1 MNNLLKLYI
10 VKNCFNDIIQN
21 NNVTKGEDFMYKL
34 IAIDLD
40 GTLLNSY
47 GEVSEG
53 TRNALKKAKEQGV
66 EIVLASGRPISST
79 ESLATELG
87 VDNYLISGNGA
98 AVYDIK
104 SQEVIYDRFLTK
116 EQVINIAK
124 ICEAN
129 SFFYNVYTEDEV
141 IASSLNYNVLF
152 YHKENVKKIEEKRT
166 HINVV
171 QNIEEYILQSGKEK
185 FLKIT
190 VCDES
195 RFIFNSIMKKLKEI
209 DGIDVLEGA
218 YMSRKKIK
226 SGTEDIDIQY
236 YYTEITNQNVNKWSA
251 IEFLLQKLN
260 ISKEEVMAIGDNIND
275 REMIENA
282 GLGVIM
288 KNSSPLMKIVSDV
301 IVSDNN
307 SSRSGRSVKNVFGNL
322 DHF

>member
-1 MNNLLKLYI
+1 
-10 VKNCFNDIIQN
+10 
-21 NNVTKGEDFMYKL
+21 MYKL
-34 IAIDLD
+34 MAIDLD
-40 GTLLNSY
+40 GTLLNSF

-53 TRNALKKAKEQGV
+53 TRIALKKAKEQGT

-79 ESLATELG
+79 ESLAVELG

-104 SQEVIYDRFLTK
+104 NQKVIYDRFLTK
-116 EQVINIAK
+116 EQVLNIAK
-124 ICEAN
+124 MCEEN

-171 QNIEEYILQSGKEK
+171 QNIAEYIEQSGKDK

-195 RFIFNSIMKKLKEI
+195 QFIFNSIMKRLKMIE
-209 DGIDVLEGA
+209 GIDVLEVA

-226 SGTEDIDIQY
+226 SGTEDVDIQY
-236 YYTEITNQNVNKWSA
+236 YYTEITNQNVNKWTA
-251 IEFLLQKLN
+251 IEFLLEKLN
-260 ISKEEVMAIGDNIND
+260 IKKDQVIAIGDNIND
-275 REMIENA
+275 KEMIEEA
-282 GLGVIM
+282 GLGVVMGNSNPKM
-288 KNSSPLMKIVSDV
+288 KEIANE

-307 SSRSGRSVKNVFGNL
+307 SEGVLEAINKFVLS
-322 DHF
+322 